1 MRLHVKS
8 VCGGIVLGVSVLV
21 LGCTELFFAFG
32 PGGLWGPE
40 QSDLAA
46 TNDDA
51 PTVIA
56 APVYVSD
63 QVDPLLEA
71 TAGAKV
77 IIQAQLNDDNGDGVI
92 NSADDMDLVSGHDE
106 NQPIQIHIKQ
116 ADGKFSTLTIAGGGP
131 IARMRDLAIADFDSD
146 GRNDIAVLVNDTGFV
161 PQPGAD
167 LRGAVVLLFNP
178 TNPTNAL
185 AWVEVNLAQPFIL
198 PSDSTGMTCFAVADF
213 NGDGRPDI
221 VLGTNEIDNGLG
233 ETQKNV
239 RLYLNPGGA
248 NARGAASWTETTDP
262 LEEEAV
268 PIEAMGAADI
278 DGDGDMDVVTSFP
291 VAKTFSIA
299 WLVNPRVP
307 TGVAACEAG
316 VWQSKMIGQ
325 QGEVDPDNQGGDFV
339 ALGDIDGDGDL
350 DAAAA
355 HAGLRLVQWFRNPAQ
370 PAAAGGW
377 NIVKQQTFPWEV
389 FNLTRLQEGFTITQL
404 QLVRL
409 NGDAQLDAFLTASG
423 SMVGMEVGDDIEN
436 FWNAFTITTT
446 DPVAEFGRCQIMDV
460 NDDGLFDIVAPVN
473 RSGLTQDQ
481 ILVYLRLTP

>member
-8 VCGGIVLGVSVLV
+8 VCGGIVLGVSVLA

-32 PGGLWGPE
+32 PGGIWGPE
-40 QSDLAA
+40 QSSLA
-46 TNDDA
+46 TTGGDT

-56 APVYVSD
+56 APAYVSD
-63 QVDPLLEA
+63 QIDPLLEA

-77 IIQAQLNDDNGDGVI
+77 IVQAQLTDDNGDGLI
-92 NSADDMDLVSGHDE
+92 NNADDMDLVSGHDE

-116 ADGKFSTLTIAGGGP
+116 ADGKFLTLSIAGGGP

-178 TNPTNAL
+178 PTPTNAL
-185 AWVEVNLAQPFIL
+185 SWVEVNLVQPFIL
-198 PSDSTGMTCFAVADF
+198 PSDATGMTSFAVADF
-213 NGDGRPDI
+213 NGDGRTDI
-221 VLGTNEIDNGLG
+221 VLGTNEIDDVLG

-248 NARGAASWTETTDP
+248 AARGEALWTETTDP

-268 PIEAMGAADI
+268 AVEALGAADI
-278 DGDGDMDVVTSFP
+278 DGDGDMDIVASFP
-291 VAKTFSIA
+291 VAKTFSIH
-299 WLVNPRVP
+299 WLVNPRIP
-307 TGVAACEAG
+307 AGVAVCEAG
-316 VWQSKMIGQ
+316 VWARKMIGQ

-339 ALGDIDGDGDL
+339 ALGDIDGDGDT
-350 DAAAA
+350 DVAAA

-409 NGDAQLDAFLTASG
+409 NGDAQLDGFLTANG

-436 FWNAFTITTT
+436 FWDAFTITTT
-446 DPVAEFGRCQIMDV
+446 DPVAEIGKCQIMDV
-460 NDDGLFDIVAPVN
+460 NGDGLFDIVAPLN